1 MLLRLGMLKNMAL
14 FSIIL
19 LLLPLAYA
27 TSTISEAWFKPSA
40 SQHLTEEYKTVS
52 ETSSKNK
59 YNFTIKLI
67 DLLHENNNT
76 VLSFKV
82 LFPNNTESMVTINN
96 THTFVNQSNG
106 TYLIKPNHNSIL
118 TNTSYFYINKTHQLI
133 NIGYINYSR
142 LINKIREQNQTI
154 HGLERRMHDLSLRYS
169 KLNET
174 IGKASLD
181 LSSNILNIQQLRIL
195 TYTALA
201 IAIISIILTTVN
213 TGRTLYRLKR
223 IEEYIKNIVEDT
235 EIE

>member
-27 TSTISEAWFKPSA
+27 TPTISEAWFKPSA
-40 SQHLTEEYKTVS
+40 SQHLTGEYRGVS
-52 ETSSKNK
+52 ETSSVNK

-67 DLLHENNNT
+67 DLVGENNEH
-76 VLSFKV
+76 VLSFKI
-82 LFPNNTESMVTINN
+82 LFPDNTESIVTISNAR
-96 THTFVNQSNG
+96 TFTNQSRG
-106 TYLIKPNHNSIL
+106 LYLIKPNHDNIL
-118 TNTSYFYINKTHQLI
+118 INTSYFYINKTSQII
-133 NIGYINYSR
+133 NIGYVNYSR
-142 LINKIREQNQTI
+142 LIMKIEAQDKTI
-154 HGLERRMHDLSLRYS
+154 HGLENRMDNFSLRYS
-169 KLNET
+169 KLDET

-223 IEEYIKNIVEDT
+223 IEEYIKDIVEDT